1 MLSDTTGKAL
11 GDQMTQH
18 VPFEIDLPGAL
29 RDALTGY
36 DWDRQTIGASDAG
49 VFRLKAAERP
59 TLFLKT
65 EQVGPF
71 AELPDEVTRLRWLGG
86 QGIACPEILRF
97 ETHGGHHWLLMSA
110 LPGGDLVSQEM
121 AAVGAIAVMAGA
133 LRRLHALDIA
143 SCPFDHRLEQ
153 RIALARRRVEA
164 GEVDEED
171 FDDERE
177 GRTAESAFAELVET
191 RPASE
196 DLVVTHGDACLP
208 NYMAADGRFAG
219 FIDCARLGVA
229 DRHQDLALACWSIT
243 HNLGKAWVE
252 PFLAAYGMPDADAGK
267 LAYYRLLDEFF

>member
-1 MLSDTTGKAL
+1 LCTIEQIVLDGFTSNTYLPRKQRTAAMLSDTTGKAL

-133 LRRLHALDIA
+133 LRRLHPQDVA
-143 SCPFDHRLEQ
+143 HRDAFRRLLFLPLH
-153 RIALARRRVEA
+153 RHLAHA
-164 GEVDEED
+164 H
-171 FDDERE
+171 
-177 GRTAESAFAELVET
+177 L
-191 RPASE
+191 
-196 DLVVTHGDACLP
+196 
-208 NYMAADGRFAG
+208 
-219 FIDCARLGVA
+219 A
-229 DRHQDLALACWSIT
+229 DRGGAEI
-243 HNLGKAWVE
+243 VE
-252 PFLAAYGMPDADAGK
+252 RRTLCGGADDQ
-267 LAYYRLLDEFF
+267 LLLDHHLPDRGRRIGGGHG